1 MVQPKKIGVLTN
13 GSDCAGLNA
22 VKKAITFRA
31 IQEFGWEVYGIREG
45 RLGLMERR
53 VASEQLSLG
62 LFTANTLRMGWT
74 TLGSVNCGNPLEIP
88 MDVNPVRGRSQEII
102 DEYRELGLDARIG
115 IPKTIDN
122 DVGRTE
128 NSMGYVTAVDLL
140 AGEGLISWSYSLT
153 RILSISRWEKASG
166 ISRVS
171 IPVVC
176 WFTPHW
182 ASAFTSGQNQK
193 DKARECWRID
203 G

>member
-1 MVQPKKIGVLTN
+1 MQPKKIGVLTS

-62 LFTANTLRMGWT
+62 LFTANILRMGWT

-153 RILSISRWEKASG
+153 RILAISRWEKASG

-182 ASAFTSGQNQK
+182 ASAFTSGQN
-193 DKARECWRID
+193 
-203 G
+203 

>member
-1 MVQPKKIGVLTN
+1 MQPKKIGVLTS
-13 GSDCAGLNA
+13 GSGCAGLNA
-22 VKKAITFRA
+22 VIRAIAFRA
-31 IQEFGWEVYGIREG
+31 IQGFGWEVYGIRKG

-53 VASEQLSLG
+53 VDYEQLPLG
-62 LFTANTLRMGWT
+62 LSTANILRMGWT
-74 TLGSVNCGNPLEIP
+74 TLGSVVSGNPLEFP
-88 MDVNPVRGRSQEII
+88 MDVNPVRGRSEGII
-102 DEYRELGLDARIG
+102 DGYRELGLDALIG

-122 DVGRTE
+122 DFGRTE

-140 AGEGLISWSYSLT
+140 AGEGLISWSYGLT

-193 DKARECWRID
+193 VKARECWRID